1 MARAEAEHPDGVCS
15 LEQKRRE
22 REILEA
28 LREQGRKYGIE
39 EIIPVRAEDIV
50 VAHWV
55 RLKCKYGCRKYGTS
69 WCCAPETPGPEQT
82 KAILSEYSKAL
93 ILRASVGNDQFY
105 RDNSRKRRTQVTV
118 WKGVVALERFLFLHG
133 YYKAFSLVAERCAL
147 CKECLYPEACRFPMD
162 RRPSVE
168 SVAID
173 VFQTLRNVGREPRI
187 AEDVRERYD
196 CYSIIL
202 LE

>member
-1 MARAEAEHPDGVCS
+1 MTRPKAHPPHRVCPI
-15 LEQKRRE
+15 EPRRRE
-22 REILEA
+22 REILKA
-28 LREQGRKYGIE
+28 LEEQGRKYGIE
-39 EIIPVRAEDIV
+39 EIIPIRAQDIV

-69 WCCAPETPGPEQT
+69 WCCAPETPGPDET
-82 KAILSEYSKAL
+82 RAVLAEYSRAL
-93 ILRASVGNDQFY
+93 ILRARVWNDQFY
-105 RDNSRKRRTQVTV
+105 RENNRKRRTQVSV
-118 WKGVVALERFLFLHG
+118 WKGVVALERYLFLHG

-168 SVAID
+168 SMSID
-173 VFQTLRNVGREPRI
+173 VFQTLRNLGREPRI
-187 AEDVRERYD
+187 VEDVGDCYN